1 MGRTLNFGY
10 SLFFKSKEQ
19 LVAEKKKGCNMKD
32 EIAHDIAKELRLI
45 REELQRLTNAVKS
58 IASRSQN
65 SNKSGKSYQ
74 GRTSSQSEPGPP
86 GGRKPQV
93 SRRPEEP
100 RHQWH
105 LPEDAK

>member
-1 MGRTLNFGY
+1 MAPSSEG
-10 SLFFKSKEQ
+10 
-19 LVAEKKKGCNMKD
+19 EKKKGCNMKD

-45 REELQRLTNAVKS
+45 REELQKLTSAIKS

-74 GRTSSQSEPGPP
+74 GRTSLQSEPGPP
-86 GGRKPQV
+86 GGRKPQG

-100 RHQWH
+100 RRQWH

>member
-1 MGRTLNFGY
+1 
-10 SLFFKSKEQ
+10 
-19 LVAEKKKGCNMKD
+19 MKD

-45 REELQRLTNAVKS
+45 REELQKLTGAVKS

-74 GRTSSQSEPGPP
+74 GRTSLPSEPGPP
-86 GGRKPQV
+86 GSRKPQG

-100 RHQWH
+100 RRQWH

>member
-1 MGRTLNFGY
+1 
-10 SLFFKSKEQ
+10 
-19 LVAEKKKGCNMKD
+19 MKD
-32 EIAHDIAKELRLI
+32 EIALDIAKELRLI
-45 REELQRLTNAVKS
+45 REELQRLTSAVKS
-58 IASRSQN
+58 VTGRSQN

-74 GRTSSQSEPGPP
+74 GRTPLPSEPGPP
-86 GGRKPQV
+86 GDRKPQV

>member
-45 REELQRLTNAVKS
+45 REELQRLTSAVKS
-58 IASRSQN
+58 VASRSQD

-74 GRTSSQSEPGPP
+74 GRTSLPSEHRPP
-86 GGRKPQV
+86 AARKQQV

-105 LPEDAK
+105 LPEDTK